1 MSTQSIVG
9 AVLMVVGTLAFLL
22 ALTPNVPQILS
33 VALAPAVLVLALG
46 TYLVGTDM
54 SGRPV

>member
-1 MSTQSIVG
+1 
-9 AVLMVVGTLAFLL
+9 MVVGTLGFVL
-22 ALTPNVPQILS
+22 ASAPGVSEITS
-33 VALAPAVLVLALG
+33 SGLAPAVLILTLG

>member
-1 MSTQSIVG
+1 MSTRSIVG
-9 AVLMVVGTLAFLL
+9 TVLMLVGTVGFLL
-22 ALTPNVPQILS
+22 ALTPNVSQLLS
-33 VALAPAVLVLALG
+33 IALAPAVLILALG

>member
-9 AVLMVVGTLAFLL
+9 AVLMVVGTVAFLA
-22 ALTPNVPQILS
+22 ALTPNVSQILS
-33 VALAPAVLVLALG
+33 IALAPAVLVLALG